1 MDCGSGLVVGEV
13 HLVPSSP
20 SSIPPEP
27 HFFPHQIFDNRLK
40 CNNECKKM
48 EDGSE
53 EKKTCEEKFC
63 KEVPVERRKE
73 DADDDDDD
81 APVTRK
87 KENLTKKKKD
97 ETAEDSFEAFMEE
110 EEEKAKVK
118 ANELATDE

>member
-1 MDCGSGLVVGEV
+1 MFPAVRVLFP
-13 HLVPSSP
+13 LSP
-20 SSIPPEP
+20 IFS
-27 HFFPHQIFDNRLK
+27 PHQIFDNRLK

-97 ETAEDSFEAFMEE
+97 ETVEDSFEAFMEE